1 MKARLWRDLQITIKC
16 QKGEKILIDYSLKPP
31 ICSFPNLQ
39 SSFSQVHPLLVTL
52 FIPAQM
58 FLLRGHLLSSPK
70 ISPPFLFAMFF
81 FTALNHSA
89 YIMYLFPYFPLLHY
103 NAVMRL

>member
-31 ICSFPNLQ
+31 ICSFPNMQ
-39 SSFSQVHPLLVTL
+39 SSFSQVHPLWVTL

-58 FLLRGHLLSSPK
+58 FLLRGHLLSSSK
-70 ISPPFLFAMFF
+70 IFLAFSICYVF
-81 FTALNHSA
+81 LHST
-89 YIMYLFPYFPLLHY
+89 
-103 NAVMRL
+103 